1 MQPRLMDVED
11 PLEELL
17 DGPLPLHTIQWHVS
31 VMIGICHMGIDR
43 DTPQLTEKLIYC
55 YA

>member
-17 DGPLPLHTIQWHVS
+17 DGPLPLRTIKWHVS
-31 VMIGICHMGIDR
+31 VMIGICHMGIE
-43 DTPQLTEKLIYC
+43 TPPQLTEKLIYC
-55 YA
+55 NA